1 MIIKERKKRNN
12 KGFSLVELLVALAVS
27 ATVITIVGSFI
38 TQGSKFYNKTGNSVN
53 LQNELQEV
61 SNIVCDTLQEAT
73 YLEIQKNSSELKV
86 FTGSYTNVNTID
98 IFDSVKGDKSRSR
111 LIYWDGSNVYVFD
124 KASLNQITDND
135 KKGYR
140 YSSYVT
146 DISISV
152 SEKCK
157 SNNVDGYRQPLMLDV
172 TITVS
177 NKGTIRSETKNITL
191 RNKITEL
198 RIKEEAP
205 GAAPE
210 EYLYRIPE
218 GSTSDVLQKIER
230 VD

>member
-61 SNIVCDTLQEAT
+61 SNIICDTLQEAT

-86 FTGSYTNVNTID
+86 FTGKYSTVNTID
-98 IFDSVKGDKSRSR
+98 IFESDKSIDRMRSR
-111 LIYWDGSNVYVFD
+111 LIYWNNNSVYVFD
-124 KASLNQITDND
+124 KASLNMITDND

-140 YSSYVT
+140 YSSYVS

-157 SNNVDGYRQPLMLDV
+157 SNNADGYKQPLMLDV

-177 NKGTIRSETKNITL
+177 NKGTTRSETKNITL

-198 RIKEEAP
+198 RIIEKVSEAETKESV
-205 GAAPE
+205 
-210 EYLYRIPE
+210 YTIPA
-218 GSTSDVLQKIER
+218 GSTSDVLVKN
-230 VD
+230 